1 MTAVKQALAHSEWS
15 DGVERPASYD
25 GDALSRAIQMYFS
38 KPQDEELARLR
49 AENKALKVR
58 AAAAAGIADP

>member
-1 MTAVKQALAHSEWS
+1 MTAVKQALAHSDWS

-25 GDALSRAIQMYFS
+25 GDSLSRAIYFS
-38 KPQDEELARLR
+38 KPQDDELQRLR

-58 AAAAAGIADP
+58 AAAAAK